1 MTIKNVYDE
10 LWQICQEF
18 KSKTNLKTNYI
29 EYISALIY
37 IYYVKEQNNL
47 FLQLYEERNNY
58 YIAELVDRQLEEIR
72 KIINDNK
79 IFTNLNFRNLIIHR
93 GIGENSVLS
102 FVILKLNNLF
112 NDETIEKIMV
122 ANAYQEILEKVIS
135 LGEFVIDNREFYTP
149 NSITNL
155 VAKLVPSKNNETIYD
170 PCCGSGN
177 FLISA
182 YNENKKVYGEE
193 KNISYYNICKTNLL
207 LNDIDS
213 SNIKLNEYIDNKI
226 FSDMKYD
233 IVLSNPPFSDKDY
246 IKNLDDES
254 EYLLYRYNLKS
265 TSYGD
270 YAILLKMLD
279 SLDYNGKMAII
290 LPHGVL
296 FRNSEKEVRKE
307 LVEKGYIKAIIGLP
321 ENLFFDNRLS
331 VIIMI
336 LSKEKSQDDILF
348 IDASQEYLNLRKT
361 YKIPDMSI
369 KKIVTTYKNKKEENG
384 FSHIATKEEI
394 RSNEYNLTIKKYIK
408 KEIKIKSIDKNE
420 ILKNINS
427 LEKEKEILEEHIK
440 DVLEVLGRKDI
451 VNVKVKEN
459 KNESQNQSY
468 DFDYTVLGKNIS
480 KIRILKKYT
489 IYQLSEKLEVSERYL
504 MRVERGIASPRMET
518 LVKICKVLGVQMND
532 LFINHDI
539 K

>member
-1 MTIKNVYDE
+1 MAIKNVYDE

-112 NDETIEKIMV
+112 NDETIKKIMV

-155 VAKLVPSKNNETIYD
+155 VAKLVLSKNNETIYD

-193 KNISYYNICKTNLL
+193 RNISYYNICKTNLL

-213 SNIKLNEYIDNKI
+213 SNIKLNEYINNKI
-226 FSDMKYD
+226 ISDMKYD

-246 IKNLDDES
+246 IKNLDDEG
-254 EYLLYRYNLKS
+254 EYLLYKYNLKS

-279 SLDYNGKMAII
+279 SLNYNGKMAII

-296 FRNSEKEVRKE
+296 FRNSEREVRKE
-307 LVEKGYIKAIIGLP
+307 LVENGYIKAIIGLP

-331 VIIMI
+331 VIIMV
-336 LSKEKSQDDILF
+336 LSKEKSQENILF

-394 RSNEYNLTIKKYIK
+394 RTNEYNLTIKKYIK
-408 KEIKIKSIDKNE
+408 KEIKLKSIDKNE
-420 ILKNINS
+420 ILKNISS

-459 KNESQNQSY
+459 EEEDQNKNY

-489 IYQLSEKLEVSERYL
+489 IEQLAEKLDVSYRYL
-504 MRVERGIASPRMET
+504 TRVEMGIATPRMET

-539 K
+539 R